1 MRGRDSSRWHL
12 AWAEDWLPTLLLC
25 VALFFFLWM
34 FVSAEGLVQT
44 AEAGHFVGAAGLDP
58 VAEAGRYAYEWRH
71 GMAGGWPLYVPGFFI
86 VAIATVVWA
95 CERSLRSLALRGSIA
110 LALAL
115 LCAMVLAPLGTR
127 WLIPEF
133 QRDTGLVL
141 TGSPLAAPGR
151 ATLPGILTVVSW
163 AGLVVSIQIS
173 ITRRSIRPLVA
184 PFACYSVLAVIRP
197 GDFGDLVGPWAEAL
211 WRGESIAIV
220 STALIPPVVAILFLY
235 CWRFRADMVQPPVIA
250 QRLINQRHHPRRSG
264 VQ

>member
-1 MRGRDSSRWHL
+1 MRGRDSTRSHL
-12 AWAEDWLPTLLLC
+12 AWAGDWLPTLLLF

-34 FVSAEGLVQT
+34 FVSAEGLVRT
-44 AEAGHFVGAAGLDP
+44 AEAGHFVSAGGLDP
-58 VAEAGRYAYEWRH
+58 VAEADRYAYEWRH

-95 CERSLRSLALRGSIA
+95 CERSLRSLALPGSIA
-110 LALAL
+110 LALAV
-115 LCAMVLAPLGTR
+115 LCAMVLAPLGTQ

-133 QRDTGLVL
+133 ERDTGLVL
-141 TGSPLAAPGR
+141 TGSPVAAPGR

-163 AGLVVSIQIS
+163 AALVVAIQIS
-173 ITRRSIRPLVA
+173 VTRRSIWPLVA

-211 WRGESIAIV
+211 WRGESTPIV

-235 CWRFRADMVQPPVIA
+235 CWRFQAEIAQPPAIA
-250 QRLINQRHHPRRSG
+250 QRQIDSAATSSAGPP
-264 VQ
+264 